1 MILVSFNEKDKAR
14 AILEVIEE
22 IKPPSM
28 IKWHLIFFI
37 TGLLAGTG
45 VGAII
50 MILTR

>member
-1 MILVSFNEKDKAR
+1 MSLSDKEKDK

-28 IKWHLIFFI
+28 LKWHLIFFI
-37 TGLLAGTG
+37 TGMLAGCG